1 MYKKK
6 TSVVGIAITIVIL
19 IILVFLS
26 NLNVEN
32 LSYIENI
39 ATAIVMPIQNG
50 LTYLK
55 NKITGNNAFFTDIS
69 KLQQE
74 NEELKKKNS
83 ELETSLREFEI
94 LKSENTTL
102 KEYLNLSESYSN
114 YETKP
119 AYIISKDISNYS
131 NVFII
136 NVGKADGIENE
147 MTVISEKGLVGH
159 VIQATEHT
167 SKVQTIIDTSS
178 TVSATMTSSRDN
190 IICKGTI
197 EQKGTIKATY
207 IPTSANIIKGD
218 VIETSRNGR
227 NLSKRN
233 KNRHNKRNKRNRKY
247 SRQNSSNRTSSRL

>member
-6 TSVVGIAITIVIL
+6 TSIIGIAITIVIL

-32 LSYIENI
+32 LSYIENV

-74 NEELKKKNS
+74 NDELKKKNS
-83 ELETSLREFEI
+83 ELETLLREFEI

-102 KEYLNLSESYSN
+102 REYLNLSETYSD
-114 YETKP
+114 YKTKP

-136 NVGKADGIENE
+136 NVGKADGIQND

-159 VIQATEHT
+159 IIQVSDHT
-167 SKVQTIIDTSS
+167 SKVQTITDTSS
-178 TVSATMTSSRDN
+178 TISATITSSRDN

-197 EQKGTIKATY
+197 EEKGTIKAMY
-207 IPTSANIIKGD
+207 IPTSANLIKGD
-218 VIETSRNGR
+218 VIETSRHGR
-227 NLSKRN
+227 NISKRN
-233 KNRHNKRNKRNRKY
+233 KNRNNKGNKGNREC
-247 SRQNSSNRTSSRL
+247 SR

>member
-6 TSVVGIAITIVIL
+6 TSIVGIAITIVIL

-32 LSYIENI
+32 LSYIENV

-74 NEELKKKNS
+74 NDELKKKNS
-83 ELETSLREFEI
+83 ELETTLREFEV

-102 KEYLNLSESYSN
+102 REYLKLSEMYSD
-114 YETKP
+114 YKTKP

-136 NVGKADGIENE
+136 NVGKADGVENN

-159 VIQATEHT
+159 VIQVADHT
-167 SKVQTIIDTSS
+167 SKVQTITDTSS
-178 TVSATMTSSRDN
+178 TISATITSSRDN

-197 EQKGTIKATY
+197 EEKGTIKATY
-207 IPTSANIIKGD
+207 IPTSANLIKGD
-218 VIETSRNGR
+218 VIETSRHGR
-227 NLSKRN
+227 NISKRN
-233 KNRHNKRNKRNRKY
+233 KNRNNKGNKGNREC
-247 SRQNSSNRTSSRL
+247 SR